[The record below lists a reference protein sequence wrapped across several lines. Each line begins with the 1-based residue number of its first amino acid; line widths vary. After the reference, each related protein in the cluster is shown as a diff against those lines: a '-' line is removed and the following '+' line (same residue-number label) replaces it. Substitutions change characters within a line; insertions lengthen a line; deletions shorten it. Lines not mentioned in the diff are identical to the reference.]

1 MIFVC
6 NISGDVCTNVA
17 CEFITGD
24 NGALICDGETLIGDC
39 EREDERLRPP
49 RGVFVLLFE
58 LLLLYATE
66 NTAS

>member
-1 MIFVC
+1 M
-6 NISGDVCTNVA
+6 

-24 NGALICDGETLIGDC
+24 NNGALICDGETLIGDC
-39 EREDERLRPP
+39 EREDERLRRP

>member
-1 MIFVC
+1 MCVLMLP
-6 NISGDVCTNVA
+6 VK
-17 CEFITGD
+17 FINRGD

>member
-24 NGALICDGETLIGDC
+24 NGALIYDCERLIGDC
-39 EREDERLRPP
+39 MYIKIIFFFYKLK
-49 RGVFVLLFE
+49 
-58 LLLLYATE
+58 
-66 NTAS
+66 NT